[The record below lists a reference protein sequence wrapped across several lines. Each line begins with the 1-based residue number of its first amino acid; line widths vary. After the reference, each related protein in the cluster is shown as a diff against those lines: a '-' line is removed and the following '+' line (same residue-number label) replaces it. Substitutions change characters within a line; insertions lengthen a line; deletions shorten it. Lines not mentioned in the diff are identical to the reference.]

1 MLTQANLKKFNSQ
14 TQPQSKS
21 QRPTSASSVNSS
33 SMSEPDDNEYELTNI
48 SRSSTPQ
55 HSRISPRSSAPTP
68 APAPAPAPTPR
79 QTQDASKIYNDIKKS
94 KEKIVQSS
102 TDHLPILKPKHIIEK
117 EMDKLNLPNYYM
129 FVMQDN
135 NIINIFESVSE
146 FILKST
152 NSYEAQSFFP
162 NNYITTSRE
171 NDFNSIFDIKTQ
183 KIESNFINKQTYNSF
198 RSYDDII
205 KNSNS
210 SVIQFFIYKHD
221 ESSKP
226 VTTYFTYG
234 DIFIYEYGIASTCEI
249 KLKNKEELEKK
260 KQNVV
265 QYIKKDQNRNVSINY
280 IGIEKKTDYIKLI
293 QAIKTDIYG
302 SDIYEDNTKTPISN
316 EKTTISKEKVF
327 IYFLNA
333 ILPDE
338 LRSIINE
345 IITNNITKPNLT
357 EQIQAVIKILY
368 INISYPPPSDE
379 EKFNV
384 GTLNVGTLN
393 ELHKNINYYYA
404 YKNDSD
410 LESEYAKEKRLFG
423 QQKINKYIEI
433 LQGINN
439 ETNYYSQFVMHI
451 FDFFEFLMFLKDK
464 DKGIELINA
473 CITIY
478 QHYYAAYQKSFETLN
493 SVFTDKKT
501 GESNKII
508 EKVVMR
514 IQDKIK
520 IKVKKP
526 YTYLQIINNT
536 TKYNKRFKIGLNNY
550 DSNIDH
556 GQSKKSIDSETSM
569 EVDYIAS
576 NLKFYDKQ
584 DNEINK
590 SIRDT
595 NNNKNTYKFGPFNH
609 IYKPSENV
617 STSNHFETVI
627 AQIRKGSPMMFSFH
641 GHSGSG
647 KTSVLKPVFL
657 TLCNKLGNE
666 YNTLNIKFEEFFKKY
681 DGDVET
687 VKTQVF
693 NLKFDGK
700 NFNIS
705 TETTHTPYHKTRI
718 EILNRLNKQP
728 TQPINK
734 DFNKTHTLEIILKY
748 FLEEDRLIK
757 GFPTNYNSSRSHVLC
772 FLEFINETKNETHHV
787 IFGDLAGN
795 EKEYDCNSD
804 ISRFIN
810 IKTKDNTSFYENEFD
825 STGEKF
831 DLYDGGSKQSNM
843 KEEGVKSGL
852 YKTACEHRLPEGK
865 FINDSLKDFRKELEY
880 MIDVKNRENAYYV
893 PYFYLNNNGGFTSS
907 SCLKDF
913 CFGKTS
919 CFNFR
924 KVGQITEPSSV
935 IMRSVYDY
943 LSEKKVITDDVT
955 DFYDTLEV
963 CIFGILNIST
973 NKNDPPVIQYNDIN
987 GVKSVL
993 YGSDEFTFNSIPE
1006 LFTSFKAK
1014 LELCVSNTNRLL
1026 LQLNKDSSSS
1036 YPYATYI
1043 NELLKKC
1050 QYEINKKEKTGL
1062 TLAEIE
1068 TFNSVFELIDDEN
1081 AKTVIGTLEFMNRI
1095 SKLNTINSICSGD
1108 SENYVP
1114 LYNKK

>member
-1 MLTQANLKKFNSQ
+1 MLTKANVQKFNSQ

-33 SMSEPDDNEYELTNI
+33 SMSEPDDNEYEFTNL

-55 HSRISPRSSAPTP
+55 SSRINLSPRSSVPTL
-68 APAPAPAPTPR
+68 TPR
-79 QTQDASKIYNDIKKS
+79 QTQDASKIYNDIKETKT
-94 KEKIVQSS
+94 EIVQSS
-102 TDHLPILKPKHIIEK
+102 TDQLTKPVPKQIIEK

-146 FILKST
+146 FTLKST

-171 NDFNSIFDIKTQ
+171 NDFNSIFDINTQ

-198 RSYDDII
+198 TSYNDII
-205 KNSNS
+205 KNS
-210 SVIQFFIYKHD
+210 SVIQFFIYKHN
-221 ESSKP
+221 ESSNP

-234 DIFIYEYGIASTCEI
+234 NIFIYEYGIASTCEI

-260 KQNVV
+260 KENVV
-265 QYIKKDQNRNVSINY
+265 QYISKDLNRSVSVNY
-280 IGIEKKTDYIKLI
+280 KGIKNTDYIKLI
-293 QAIKTDIYG
+293 QTIKTDIYG
-302 SDIYEDNTKTPISN
+302 SNDI
-316 EKTTISKEKVF
+316 TTISKEKVF

-338 LRSIINE
+338 LQSIINNV
-345 IITNNITKPNLT
+345 INTNSVTKTNVK

-379 EKFNV
+379 DKFNV

-433 LQGINN
+433 LQKINN

-478 QHYYAAYQKSFETLN
+478 QHYYAAYQSSFSKLKYLFYDNDTRENT
-493 SVFTDKKT
+493 T
-501 GESNKII
+501 II
-508 EKVVMR
+508 EKVIMR

-520 IKVKKP
+520 NRVKKP
-526 YTYLQIINNT
+526 YTYLQIINT
-536 TKYNKRFKIGLNNY
+536 TKNYNKRFIISLNNY
-550 DSNIDH
+550 DSNIDN

-569 EVDYIAS
+569 TVKYTAS
-576 NLKFYDKQ
+576 NLKFYDKT
-584 DNEINK
+584 DKEING
-590 SIRDT
+590 SITDT
-595 NNNKNTYKFGPFNH
+595 NNIKNTYKFGPFNH
-609 IYKPSENV
+609 IYKPSEIG

-627 AQIRKGSPMMFSFH
+627 AKIRNGSPMMFSFH

-657 TLCNKLGNE
+657 TLCNALGNE

-693 NLKFDGK
+693 NLNFDGK

-705 TETTHTPYHKTRI
+705 TEKTHTPYHKTRI
-718 EILNRLNKQP
+718 EILNRLKKQP

-734 DFNKTHTLEIILKY
+734 DFNKTHTLEILLKY

-772 FLEFINETKNETHHV
+772 FLEFINETQNETRHV
-787 IFGDLAGN
+787 IFVDLAGN
-795 EKEYDCNSD
+795 EKEYDCKSD
-804 ISRFIN
+804 ILRFIN
-810 IKTKDNTSFYENEFD
+810 IKTKDDQSFYENEFD

-843 KEEGVKSGL
+843 KEGVKSDL

-865 FINDSLKDFRKELEY
+865 FINDSLKYFRKELEY

-893 PYFYLNNNGGFTSS
+893 PYFYLNNTDAFTSS

-935 IMRSVYDY
+935 IMRSVYEY
-943 LSEKKVITDDVT
+943 LSEKKVITDEVT

-973 NKNDPPVIQYNDIN
+973 NKNDPPVIQYNGIN

-993 YGSDEFTFNSIPE
+993 YGRDEFTFNSVPE
-1006 LFTSFKAK
+1006 LFTLFKTNI
-1014 LELCVSNTNRLL
+1014 ESCVNDTNRLL
-1026 LQLNKDSSSS
+1026 LQLNKDSSS

-1050 QYEINKKEKTGL
+1050 QDEINKKEKTGL

-1081 AKTVIGTLEFMNRI
+1081 AKTAIGTLEFMNRI

-1108 SENYVP
+1108 SENYLL
-1114 LYNKK
+1114 LYNEK